1 MTSRYDPTKHHRRSI
16 RLREYDYASPGA
28 YFVTIA
34 THDRECLFDG
44 DVFRRVAEW
53 NWKAIAR
60 HFENVVLDAWVVM
73 PNHIHGIIIITET
86 EEAARARITRKGEAF
101 VKDQFPPTQG
111 WDIPTIVSRNQDL
124 TNASPLPAH
133 GVPPGALGAIVGNFK
148 SVTTRRINGVRHSR
162 GATIWHRNYYEH
174 IVRNERDLKRI
185 REYVAAN
192 PCQWEHDIDNPSYR
206 PTVDSWLA
214 DEKIWFSQSN
224 LKSSH
229 D

>member
-1 MTSRYDPTKHHRRSI
+1 MTSRYDPSKHHRRSI

-28 YFVTIA
+28 YFVTIV

-60 HFENVVLDAWVVM
+60 HFENVALDEWIVM
-73 PNHIHGIIIITET
+73 PNHIHGIIIITDT
-86 EEAARARITRKGEAF
+86 EAARARVTRKGEAF
-101 VKDQFPPTQG
+101 VKDQFSPRQG
-111 WDIPTIVSRNQDL
+111 WDIPTKVSKNQDL
-124 TNASPLPAH
+124 TNAPPLPAH
-133 GVPPGALGAIVGNFK
+133 GVPPGALGTIVGNFK
-148 SVTTRRINGVRHSR
+148 SVTTRRINDVRRSR

-174 IVRNERDLKRI
+174 IVRSERESNRI
-185 REYVAAN
+185 REYIAAN
-192 PCQWEHDIDNPSYR
+192 PCRWEHDIDNPSYR
-206 PTVDSWLA
+206 PAIDAWLA
-214 DEKIWFSQSN
+214 DEKIWFSKSN